1 MRPSGFRKA
10 EEMMLRLG
18 AALTTLFIL
27 LGSAGAGADPPGGLA
42 PAACPAWKTAV
53 LAVRAS
59 DPEARLLE
67 VVQGKAASQFLDLV
81 NAMPPV
87 SHVGGDRVAVVF
99 APDADAFL
107 FVVGEHGCAT
117 GILQVPRQEIK
128 KMAGVAI

>member
-1 MRPSGFRKA
+1 CRASRGTERFGYRITGAIYKKSLLICRFPARGCGLPSNGRMRPSGFRKA

-67 VVQGKAASQFLDLV
+67 VVQGKAASQFL
-81 NAMPPV
+81 
-87 SHVGGDRVAVVF
+87 
-99 APDADAFL
+99 
-107 FVVGEHGCAT
+107 
-117 GILQVPRQEIK
+117 
-128 KMAGVAI
+128 